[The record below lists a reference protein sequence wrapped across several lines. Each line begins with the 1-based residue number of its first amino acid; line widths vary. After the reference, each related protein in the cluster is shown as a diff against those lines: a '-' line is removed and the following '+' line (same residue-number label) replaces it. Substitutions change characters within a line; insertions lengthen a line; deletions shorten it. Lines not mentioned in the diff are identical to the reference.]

1 MLLAIADNANEYGE
15 AWPSVPTLAAK
26 CRMSVRNAQELL
38 SRLADAGE
46 LHISVQG
53 GMRTPAGATNMYTIV
68 TPSAELREGVKPT
81 APGEA
86 HRTGAV
92 GRTGAVQRSQ
102 GVQSTAPVGVKP
114 TAPKPSV
121 KPSANH
127 QMLQQQPAAVSE
139 QKETVRERMERM
151 KIEVL
156 GGGKHE

>member
-1 MLLAIADNANEYGE
+1 MASVWKHSDQSGTALLMLLAIADNANEYGE

-81 APGEA
+81 AP
-86 HRTGAV
+86 
-92 GRTGAVQRSQ
+92 
-102 GVQSTAPVGVKP
+102 VQSSVVKGCSP
-114 TAPKPSV
+114 P
-121 KPSANH
+121 H
-127 QMLQQQPAAVSE
+127 
-139 QKETVRERMERM
+139 R
-151 KIEVL
+151 
-156 GGGKHE
+156 